1 MPGSRIGFGSIT
13 RMSDAIGGAEPG
25 KDETTMKFGYFTL
38 TDNAPAYGDR
48 RREPGTFIREVLE
61 ECVEAEAMGFNS
73 AWVPEH
79 HLGAFGVLPSPWIL
93 LAQVAAR
100 TTRL

>member
-1 MPGSRIGFGSIT
+1 
-13 RMSDAIGGAEPG
+13 
-25 KDETTMKFGYFTL
+25 MKFGYFTL

-93 LAQVAAR
+93 LAVVVVPEPSLRQVVYRAR
-100 TTRL
+100 LPGLERGMAGPRQ